1 VILRRF
7 TYVHFSLRL
16 VTLLLPLIAFAGAA
30 YVRFAFSLLPSPVGD
45 VDSAPYFGMLVFTT
59 LVWAIAAEHFGLMDV
74 EGLFAAGGKTRRL
87 LSACAVTYA
96 SITTATFFYR
106 GITFSRLFVLLGA
119 VFLFFL
125 TGLTRLAFRV
135 LLNRSRQGRSLI
147 RILIIGADRY
157 AGRAAS
163 LLLAGQVMPCR
174 LVGFV
179 RLGDQTAEVRGSQI
193 FELNQIQELADTVGI
208 DDVVISLPPS
218 RWDEISVLI
227 KKLEFLCVP
236 IRATLDFGDGVIV
249 RDKLHDLGAVMMLD
263 IRTTPAESIP
273 YLIVKRIFDI
283 GFSIFAMIVTAPI
296 MLLMAITIRFS
307 SKGRILFVQERVGL
321 NGRKF
326 KIYKFRTM
334 RAGEDAT
341 ESDTR
346 WTTRQDPRRTAFGA
360 FLRRMNL
367 DELPQFY
374 NVLKGDMSV
383 VGPRPE
389 RPYFVQKFLLD
400 NANYNTRHY
409 LKAGITGWAQVNGLR
424 GDTSISKRLEY
435 DLYYLQHW
443 SFTFDLQIVLL
454 TFLRMFSSQDAY

>member
-1 VILRRF
+1 MILRRF

-30 YVRFAFSLLPSPVGD
+30 YVRFVFSLLPSPVGD

-87 LSACAVTYA
+87 FSACAVTYA

-125 TGLTRLAFRV
+125 TGPTRLAFRV
-135 LLNRSRQGRSLI
+135 LLNRSRQSRSLI

-157 AGRAAS
+157 ADRAAS

-193 FELNQIQELADTVGI
+193 FELDQIQELADTVGI

-218 RWDEISVLI
+218 RWAEIPVLI

-263 IRTTPAESIP
+263 IHTTPAESIP
-273 YLIVKRIFDI
+273 YLVVKRIFDI
-283 GFSIFAMIVTAPI
+283 GFSIVAMIVTAPI
-296 MLLMAITIRFS
+296 MLLMAITIRLS